1 MRSVSC
7 IDPDGVL
14 AAAREEEKLR
24 GNQLLQAAQ
33 ARYDGEM
40 TEDEFAG
47 YLCRYGHAVLARK
60 VLAHDLTTEAANR
73 ANLN

>member
-1 MRSVSC
+1 MRSVSA

-14 AAAREEEKLR
+14 EEAKRQEQLR
-24 GNQLLQAAQ
+24 GVELLQAAQ
-33 ARYDGEM
+33 ARYDGDM

-47 YLCRYGHAVLARK
+47 YLCRYGHAVLSRR
-60 VLAHDLTTEAANR
+60 VLLHDLTIAAANN